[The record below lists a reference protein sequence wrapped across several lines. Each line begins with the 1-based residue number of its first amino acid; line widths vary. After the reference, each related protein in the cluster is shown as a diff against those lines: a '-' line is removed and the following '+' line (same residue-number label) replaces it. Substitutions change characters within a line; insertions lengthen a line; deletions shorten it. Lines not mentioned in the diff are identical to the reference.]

1 MGQTTKSNI
10 AILAGSKEVHGREA
24 TIDELTR
31 VLGTIPRGLATSVVC
46 YIGSRWEGDNAANW
60 MDLDR
65 TTFQPYLLQPETSE
79 VLERYAAS
87 ETVPVVVF
95 TRRRALTLLRLAHR
109 LCPKEDGHQITDA
122 EVEQARY
129 AMGEAFLLLGDL
141 QESKSEEQLED
152 AVALILPS
160 FEESNR
166 PTLMLAYTRVY
177 SMVRDPAWSS
187 EPILVEAAARFSTTF
202 GLGIL
207 EYMYVI
213 VAFVA
218 KLLGRQGKELHGM
231 FKLTEVFARARD
243 RDSIRRV
250 VESLSI
256 PLDAIE
262 GLVKDDIATI
272 IKSHSQEPF
281 RSKPLIA
288 SPREDIFLCPD
299 LSGMGEHLS
308 SGLFWKLFLLFSTPG
323 ERNQFSAAWGKLFEK
338 PVADRLE
345 KALLKG
351 RSGLGPHPQ
360 LYRSPMD
367 DQGGELTDILIV
379 CGPDAVMLECKAFV
393 LTERAKYS
401 GNSADLVEEA
411 RRKLLKEDK
420 NGVQLV
426 RALRRLFGND
436 DLRKRYFGTHAIRTI
451 YPAVVCMDHAITI
464 PTIGPTLDAVFRG
477 DLKDIVPKGA
487 EVKPLSVLN
496 ADDADS
502 MAAVVAAG
510 KRPHALFRG
519 RFEADRE
526 GGNTFHNHLYD
537 VMTKMCVD
545 KPGEPGEFSEL
556 FEDAKAFWT
565 AQGDPPVFPQ

>member
-24 TIDELTR
+24 TIQELTR

-46 YIGSRWEGDNAANW
+46 YIGSRWEGDNAARW
-60 MDLDR
+60 MELDR
-65 TTFQPYLLQPETSE
+65 TTFQPYLLQPETRAA
-79 VLERYAAS
+79 LARYAAS

-109 LCPKEDGHQITDA
+109 LCPKEDGHQITEE

-141 QESKSEEQLED
+141 QESTSEEQFED

-177 SMVRDPAWSS
+177 SMVRDPTWSS
-187 EPILVEAAARFSTTF
+187 EPILVEAAARFSTKF

-213 VAFVA
+213 VAFVT

-288 SPREDIFLCPD
+288 SPREDVFLCPD

-323 ERNQFSAAWGKLFEK
+323 ERNQFSAAWG
-338 PVADRLE
+338 
-345 KALLKG
+345 
-351 RSGLGPHPQ
+351 
-360 LYRSPMD
+360 
-367 DQGGELTDILIV
+367 
-379 CGPDAVMLECKAFV
+379 
-393 LTERAKYS
+393 
-401 GNSADLVEEA
+401 DLAPE
-411 RRKLLKEDK
+411 
-420 NGVQLV
+420 N
-426 RALRRLFGND
+426 
-436 DLRKRYFGTHAIRTI
+436 
-451 YPAVVCMDHAITI
+451 
-464 PTIGPTLDAVFRG
+464 
-477 DLKDIVPKGA
+477 
-487 EVKPLSVLN
+487 
-496 ADDADS
+496 
-502 MAAVVAAG
+502 
-510 KRPHALFRG
+510 
-519 RFEADRE
+519 
-526 GGNTFHNHLYD
+526 
-537 VMTKMCVD
+537 
-545 KPGEPGEFSEL
+545 
-556 FEDAKAFWT
+556 
-565 AQGDPPVFPQ
+565 